1 MKFQNTLL
9 LVSLALV
16 SVFASPV
23 IPNTS
28 PELAPLYTH
37 AENTIIPESYIVV
50 FKKEISSDDAAKH
63 YIWLT
68 NFVATEQS
76 AKSKGYGIK
85 RVFDFGEKSNFRGYS
100 GKFTDEQL
108 SEIRSNPE
116 VSAVQRDGIV
126 YISTADTQNGAPW
139 GLSRLSN
146 RQELPD
152 DLSYTYESDAG
163 EGVTAYIIDTG
174 VNIRHVDFE
183 GRAVWGA
190 TMPDNDKDEDGNGH
204 GTHVAGTVGGKKYG
218 VAKKVKI
225 VAVKVLKSNGSGTIG
240 DVIGGIEWAANDHL
254 KRAKKGPVKSAAN
267 MSLGGGYYK
276 LLNDAVD
283 AAVDAGIHFA
293 VAAGND
299 NKDACGYSP
308 ASASKPITV
317 GATNKL
323 DERAYFSNF
332 GRCTD
337 IFAPG
342 QEIES
347 AWIGSTTATNVI
359 SGTSMAS
366 PHVCGAIAALL
377 TRDDW
382 AALSTH
388 DFKAELIRIAG
399 RNYLYNIPP
408 RTRTPNKLL
417 FIPPKKDDAGF

>member
-1 MKFQNTLL
+1 MRFQDALL
-9 LVSLALV
+9 LVSLAMA

-23 IPNTS
+23 ITSTS
-28 PELAPLYTH
+28 PELAPLYNH
-37 AENTIIPESYIVV
+37 ADNTIIPESYIVI
-50 FKKEISSDDAAKH
+50 FKKGVSSDDAAKH
-63 YIWLT
+63 YSQ
-68 NFVATEQS
+68 N
-76 AKSKGYGIK
+76 YGIK
-85 RVFDFGEKSNFRGYS
+85 RVYDFGDKSNFRGYS
-100 GKFTDEQL
+100 GKFTNEQL
-108 SEIRSNPE
+108 AEIRSNPV

-126 YISTADTQNGAPW
+126 YISKLKTQSGAPW

-146 RQELPD
+146 RQEIPED
-152 DLSYTYESDAG
+152 RSYTYQSDAG
-163 EGVTAYIIDTG
+163 EGVTAYIVDTG

-190 TMPDNDKDEDGNGH
+190 TIPDNDSDEDGNGH

-218 VAKKVKI
+218 VAKRVKI

-240 DVIGGIEWAANDHL
+240 DVIGGIEWAANDHFM
-254 KRAKKGPVKSAAN
+254 RSKKGLVKSVAN

-299 NKDACGYSP
+299 NRDACGYSP
-308 ASASKPITV
+308 ASAMKPITV

-332 GRCTD
+332 GKCTD

-347 AWIGSTTATNVI
+347 AWIGSTTATNTI

-366 PHVCGAIAALL
+366 PHVCGAVAALL
-377 TRDDW
+377 SREEW
-382 AALSTH
+382 AALNPYE
-388 DFKAELIRIAG
+388 FKAELIRIAG
-399 RNYLYNIPP
+399 RNYIYNIPP

-417 FIPPKKDDAGF
+417 FIPPTKDDTDL